1 MPKNALKK
9 RKPASRKSASPA
21 VPQPRFERAARL
33 KVLPPYLFAAIDR
46 KKRELR
52 EKGMD
57 LVDLG
62 IGDPDIPTAPHIV
75 EALKKGADKPEN
87 HRYPAYE
94 GMLSFRA
101 AAAEWFKG
109 RFGVALDPKTEIVS
123 LIGSKEGIG
132 HMVLAYCNPGDVVLA
147 TEPGY
152 PVYKIGTIFSGGKI
166 HELPLLEKNNYLPDL
181 SSVPASVCKKAK
193 MFFFN
198 YPNNPTGAVTDLG
211 FMEEAVAFC
220 RRHSI
225 ILCHDAAYTEVA
237 FDGYRSPSVLQVP
250 GAMDIA
256 IEFHS
261 LSKTYCMTGWRIG
274 FAAGNRDLIAGLGA
288 IKTNLDSGVFQAV
301 QEAGIAAL
309 TGDQSHVAKNNAVVQ
324 RRRDTLVSAL
334 RTAGWDVLTPRA
346 SYYLWVRAPGRM
358 TSAECVERVM
368 SEAGVVITPGT
379 GFGPSGEG
387 YVRFSLTAPDDR
399 IAVAARRLSRMSFK
413 GKRPSA

>member
-1 MPKNALKK
+1 M
-9 RKPASRKSASPA
+9 SRPRPDSSSATPSG
-21 VPQPRFERAARL
+21 VFPRAGRL
-33 KVLPPYLFAAIDR
+33 TVLPPYLFAAIDR
-46 KKRELR
+46 KKR
-52 EKGMD
+52 D
-57 LVDLG
+57 LLQQGRDMVDLG

-75 EALKKGADKPEN
+75 EALKLAAEKPAN

-94 GMLSFRA
+94 GMLSFRTA
-101 AAAEWFKG
+101 AARWFGG
-109 RFGVALDPKTEIVS
+109 RFGVDLDPKTEVLS

-152 PVYKIGTIFSGGKI
+152 PVYKIGTIFAGGQLC
-166 HELPLLEKNNYLPDL
+166 ELPLLEKNNYLPNL
-181 SSVPASVCKKAK
+181 SAVPAAAIKKAR

-198 YPNNPTGAVTDLG
+198 YPNNPIGAVCSMDFL
-211 FMEEAVAFC
+211 EEAVAFC
-220 RRHSI
+220 RKHRI

-250 GAMDIA
+250 GAREVS

-274 FAAGNRDLIAGLGA
+274 FAVGNRDILAGLGA
-288 IKTNLDSGVFQAV
+288 IKTNLDSGIFQAV

-309 TGDQSHVAKNNAVVQ
+309 SGDQSHIARNNEIV
-324 RRRDTLVSAL
+324 RKRRDVLVQAL
-334 RTAGWDVLTPRA
+334 RDAGWNANPQRA
-346 SYYLWVRAPGRM
+346 TFYLWVPTPGKLS
-358 TSAECVERVM
+358 SAACVDRVLT
-368 SEAGVVITPGT
+368 EAGVVCTPGS

-399 IAVAARRLSRMSFK
+399 IAEAARRLRK
-413 GKRPSA
+413 LDLRA